1 MSTRFLTAKE
11 RFCMCAPHQATLM
24 EDCSD
29 REAVLLLGIA
39 GFNANPEF
47 LDLYLRASSPSVV
60 SGDLTKLAQSRH
72 ELRNTFLSYPDTPE
86 GGRQALDTLRQFLG
100 GKAVCKGL
108 PIAEEAPKKSCCH

>member
-1 MSTRFLTAKE
+1 
-11 RFCMCAPHQATLM
+11 MCAPHQATLM

-86 GGRQALDTLRQFLG
+86 GGREALDTLRQFLG